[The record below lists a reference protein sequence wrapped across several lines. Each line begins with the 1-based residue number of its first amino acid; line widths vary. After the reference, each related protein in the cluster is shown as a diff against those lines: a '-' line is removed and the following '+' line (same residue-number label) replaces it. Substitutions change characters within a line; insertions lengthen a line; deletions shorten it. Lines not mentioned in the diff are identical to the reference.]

1 MDASLSGRVAIVTG
15 AGRGLGRGM
24 ALGLARLGATVI
36 GPADIASDF
45 DGLKPTDAVPGRIL
59 PLHADLRRSA
69 DCDAV
74 VKAAQDAGG
83 VHILVNNAGLTLTY
97 ICPDLYRRPA
107 PPKFWE
113 ASDEIVQN
121 VMDANFVAADKLARR
136 VAPIMVKQGWGRIVN
151 VTTMLQTMS
160 RVGFSPYGPSKAALE
175 MASWVW
181 AKELEG
187 SGVTVNIVNPG
198 AGANTPGMAEEIRA
212 RTEKAASTDWSSP
225 RRWFRPCCGSSRAT
239 PTKSTACAMTPSSGT
254 PTCPRRR
261 PHAVADAQQASRC
274 ASRRISAG
282 RPIVPLAVAPG
293 APMRASFPPSEAQS
307 GNPVRQR
314 NITAQTLADP
324 QVADWHCPSLTS
336 HSRCAAS
343 RSRPAGLGI
352 AGRSSTK

>member
-24 ALGLARLGATVI
+24 ALGLARLGATVV
-36 GPADIASDF
+36 GPAHIASDF
-45 DGLKPTDAVPGRIL
+45 DDLKASDALPGRL
-59 PLHADLRRSA
+59 VPVHADLRRSA

-74 VKAAQDAGG
+74 VEAAQYAGG

-97 ICPDLYRRPA
+97 ICPDLYRRPS

-181 AKELEG
+181 AKELED

-198 AGANTPGMAEEIRA
+198 AGANTPGMAEEIRRKNREGSIDRLVEPEEMVPPLVWVVSRDADKVNGMRYDAKQWDVSVPPAEAA
-212 RTEKAASTDWSSP
+212 R
-225 RRWFRPCCGSSRAT
+225 RCG
-239 PTKSTACAMTPSSGT
+239 
-254 PTCPRRR
+254 
-261 PHAVADAQQASRC
+261 
-274 ASRRISAG
+274 
-282 RPIVPLAVAPG
+282 
-293 APMRASFPPSEAQS
+293 
-307 GNPVRQR
+307 
-314 NITAQTLADP
+314 
-324 QVADWHCPSLTS
+324 
-336 HSRCAAS
+336 
-343 RSRPAGLGI
+343 RPAGFALREP
-352 AGRSSTK
+352 AEPPPDPSSLSR

>member
-36 GPADIASDF
+36 GPAHIASDF
-45 DGLKPTDAVPGRIL
+45 DDLKPVDALPGRIF
-59 PLHADLRRSA
+59 PVHADLRGST

-151 VTTMLQTMS
+151 VTTMLPTMS
-160 RVGFSPYGPSKAALE
+160 SGRVLPVRP
-175 MASWVW
+175 
-181 AKELEG
+181 LEG
-187 SGVTVNIVNPG
+187 GARDGELGVGEG
-198 AGANTPGMAEEIRA
+198 AR
-212 RTEKAASTDWSSP
+212 
-225 RRWFRPCCGSSRAT
+225 
-239 PTKSTACAMTPSSGT
+239 
-254 PTCPRRR
+254 
-261 PHAVADAQQASRC
+261 
-274 ASRRISAG
+274 
-282 RPIVPLAVAPG
+282 
-293 APMRASFPPSEAQS
+293 
-307 GNPVRQR
+307 RQR
-314 NITAQTLADP
+314 RDGQYR
-324 QVADWHCPSLTS
+324 Q
-336 HSRCAAS
+336 S
-343 RSRPAGLGI
+343 RSRRQHTRHGRGDPA
-352 AGRSSTK
+352 

>member
-1 MDASLSGRVAIVTG
+1 MNASLSGRIAIVTG

-24 ALGLARLGATVI
+24 ALGLARLGATVV
-36 GPADIASDF
+36 GPAHIASDF
-45 DGLKPTDAVPGRIL
+45 DDLKPADALPGRIL
-59 PLHADLRRSA
+59 PVHADLRQSA

-74 VKAAQDAGG
+74 MKAAENAGG

-187 SGVTVNIVNPG
+187 SGATVNIVNPG
-198 AGANTPGMAEEIRA
+198 AGANTPGMAEEIRRKNREGSIDRLVEPEEMVPPLQWVVSREA
-212 RTEKAASTDWSSP
+212 DKINGMRYDAKQWDASL
-225 RRWFRPCCGSSRAT
+225 
-239 PTKSTACAMTPSSGT
+239 
-254 PTCPRRR
+254 
-261 PHAVADAQQASRC
+261 
-274 ASRRISAG
+274 
-282 RPIVPLAVAPG
+282 PLA
-293 APMRASFPPSEAQS
+293 EAA
-307 GNPVRQR
+307 R
-314 NITAQTLADP
+314 
-324 QVADWHCPSLTS
+324 
-336 HSRCAAS
+336 RCG
-343 RSRPAGLGI
+343 RPAGFALREP
-352 AGRSSTK
+352 AEPPTDPSSLSR

>member
-1 MDASLSGRVAIVTG
+1 MDASLSGQVAIVTG

-24 ALGLARLGATVI
+24 ALGLARLGAIVV
-36 GPADIASDF
+36 GPAHIASDF
-45 DGLKPTDAVPGRIL
+45 GGLKPTDALPGRII
-59 PLHADLRRSA
+59 PVHADLRRSA

-83 VHILVNNAGLTLTY
+83 VHILVSNAGLTLTY

-136 VAPIMVKQGWGRIVN
+136 VAPTMVKQGWGRIIN

-175 MASWVW
+175 MASQVW

-198 AGANTPGMAEEIRA
+198 AGANTPGMAEEIR
-212 RTEKAASTDWSSP
+212 RASREGRVDRLVEPEDMVAPLAWVV
-225 RRWFRPCCGSSRAT
+225 SRAADNINGMRYDAKRWDASL
-239 PTKSTACAMTPSSGT
+239 PPAEAA
-254 PTCPRRR
+254 RR
-261 PHAVADAQQASRC
+261 C
-274 ASRRISAG
+274 G
-282 RPIVPLAVAPG
+282 
-293 APMRASFPPSEAQS
+293 
-307 GNPVRQR
+307 
-314 NITAQTLADP
+314 
-324 QVADWHCPSLTS
+324 
-336 HSRCAAS
+336 
-343 RSRPAGLGI
+343 RPAGFALREPSEPP
-352 AGRSSTK
+352 ADTSSLSR

>member
-36 GPADIASDF
+36 GPAHIASDF
-45 DGLKPTDAVPGRIL
+45 DGLQPTDALPGRIL

-136 VAPIMVKQGWGRIVN
+136 VAPIMAKQGWGRIVN

-160 RVGFSPYGPSKAALE
+160 RIGFAPYGPSKAALE

-198 AGANTPGMAEEIRA
+198 AGANTPGMAEEIRRKNREGSIDRLVEPEEMVPPLLWVVSRDADKVNGMRYDAKQWDASLPPAEAA
-212 RTEKAASTDWSSP
+212 R
-225 RRWFRPCCGSSRAT
+225 RCG
-239 PTKSTACAMTPSSGT
+239 
-254 PTCPRRR
+254 
-261 PHAVADAQQASRC
+261 
-274 ASRRISAG
+274 
-282 RPIVPLAVAPG
+282 
-293 APMRASFPPSEAQS
+293 
-307 GNPVRQR
+307 
-314 NITAQTLADP
+314 
-324 QVADWHCPSLTS
+324 
-336 HSRCAAS
+336 
-343 RSRPAGLGI
+343 RPAGFALREPSEPP
-352 AGRSSTK
+352 ADPSSLSR